1 MRSVIIFVLAALSG
15 LAQSTPPGGGKVAAV
30 VGPRGSGAPSMGC
43 SAGMLYMRPGTGL
56 YVCTTTD
63 TWALLAAGAGSG
75 DVVGPAASVDGE
87 AAVYDGI
94 TGKAIKRF
102 SGSGIGI
109 FTAGVPSV
117 SSALQWNATTGVGL
131 IKPLTLGQFAG
142 DIGTLNLNG
151 TSARV
156 QILPAA
162 ATAEWTL
169 TLPANN
175 GSANQV
181 LITDGDGNT
190 SWAAAGAGDV
200 AGPASN
206 TDGYIPQWNGADS
219 KTLKNGLAVASAA
232 TANAIAQRNASGEV
246 IAANTVAT
254 GKTAMATDTVIV
266 EAQTPLTTKGDLWV
280 TDGSAMNRLAVGTD
294 AYVLTADAASTNGVK
309 WAAATGGGNVTNTGT
324 PTATAIPKYSS
335 TSGTAIAPSGVL
347 IDASD
352 NITGVNSIT
361 IDGTGASN
369 ITAIA
374 APAGTPA
381 SGTADFYV
389 DSTTKRLATK
399 NDAGTVVDYV
409 GATGNIATATA
420 LAANGANCSGSV
432 AIGVDAS
439 GACEGTATPTLGTAG
454 SVVGTLAFANATS
467 GSITLS
473 PVTGALGTI
482 AITLPAAT
490 GTAVVASTSTTTTQA
505 LFATATA
512 GAPAFRALAAT
523 DLPGTLSSGTAIT
536 NASLTTPS
544 IGAATGTSLVATGIV
559 SGLAP
564 VTYLQDADP
573 CPTGTHCAVGGTY
586 NMGYII
592 NGATTEA
599 SATYF
604 DLPAAVAGM
613 QYCFENGAGNS
624 GATTGIMRVIA
635 ASGDYITLLG
645 VKSGTSG
652 TTATSNGAAG
662 VAACFIAVK
671 GDEWVMKTSGGTWS
685 TN

>member
-1 MRSVIIFVLAALSG
+1 MKTVILSVLVSFLA

-94 TGKAIKRF
+94 TGKLLKRF

-109 FTAGVPSV
+109 FTSGVLSV

-151 TSARV
+151 TSARL

-169 TLPANN
+169 TLPPND
-175 GSANQV
+175 GDSGQV
-181 LITDGDGNT
+181 L
-190 SWAAAGAGDV
+190 
-200 AGPASN
+200 
-206 TDGYIPQWNGADS
+206 
-219 KTLKNGLAVASAA
+219 
-232 TANAIAQRNASGEV
+232 R
-246 IAANTVAT
+246 
-254 GKTAMATDTVIV
+254 
-266 EAQTPLTTKGDLWV
+266 
-280 TDGSAMNRLAVGTD
+280 TDGSGVATWI
-294 AYVLTADAASTNGVK
+294 TPAA
-309 WAAATGGGNVTNTGT
+309 GNMVNTGT
-324 PTATAIPKYSS
+324 PTATAVPKYSS
-335 TSGTAIAPSGVL
+335 TSGTAITPSGVL

-352 NITGVNSIT
+352 NITGVSSIT
-361 IDGTGASN
+361 IDGAGASN
-369 ITAIA
+369 LTGIA

-381 SGTADFYV
+381 AGTSDIFINSGTSYNFWVKSPADAYTHTV
-389 DSTTKRLATK
+389 ATK
-399 NDAGTVVDYV
+399 TRTGTEFLTAISDAGVVS
-409 GATGNIATATA
+409 
-420 LAANGANCSGSV
+420 AA
-432 AIGVDAS
+432 
-439 GACEGTATPTLGTAG
+439 
-454 SVVGTLAFANATS
+454 
-467 GSITLS
+467 
-473 PVTGALGTI
+473 TI
-482 AITLPAAT
+482 AAGDLPA
-490 GTAVVASTSTTTTQA
+490 
-505 LFATATA
+505 
-512 GAPAFRALAAT
+512 
-523 DLPGTLSSGTAIT
+523 TLTSGTAIT
-536 NASLTTPS
+536 NASLTTPN

-573 CPTGTHCAVGGTY
+573 CPTGTHCAVGATY

-599 SATYF
+599 SATFF
-604 DLPAAVAGM
+604 DLPSAVAGQ

-624 GATTGIMRVIA
+624 GATTGVMKVIA

-652 TTATSNGAAG
+652 TTATSGGAAG
-662 VAACFIAVK
+662 DAACFIAVK
-671 GDEWVMKTSGGTWS
+671 GDEWVMKTSGGTWT